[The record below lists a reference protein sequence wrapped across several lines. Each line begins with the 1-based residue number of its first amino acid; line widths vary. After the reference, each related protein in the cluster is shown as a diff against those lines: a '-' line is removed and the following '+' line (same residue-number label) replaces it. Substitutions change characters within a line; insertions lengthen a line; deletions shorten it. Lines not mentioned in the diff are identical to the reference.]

1 MRLTRGTTCRDSCDV
16 HPVTSIVIVV
26 DGYDYCDQD
35 FTTLSDPQERPVAD
49 RLTDAN
55 RWTIAGDDVELTTGV
70 VHTAE
75 GPLVFL
81 ALENTATMRPVT
93 GRYAPIQAD
102 GWLTADDVD
111 ALIAR
116 LLAAKQALNEANGR

>member
-1 MRLTRGTTCRDSCDV
+1 M
-16 HPVTSIVIVV
+16 VV

-35 FTTLSDPQERPVAD
+35 FTTLSDPQEPTVAD

-70 VHTAE
+70 VHTSD

-81 ALENTATMRPVT
+81 GLENTAATRPVT

-102 GWLTADDVD
+102 GWLTEDDVD
-111 ALIAR
+111 VLVAR
-116 LLAAKQALNEANGR
+116 LLAAKRALAETDEQ